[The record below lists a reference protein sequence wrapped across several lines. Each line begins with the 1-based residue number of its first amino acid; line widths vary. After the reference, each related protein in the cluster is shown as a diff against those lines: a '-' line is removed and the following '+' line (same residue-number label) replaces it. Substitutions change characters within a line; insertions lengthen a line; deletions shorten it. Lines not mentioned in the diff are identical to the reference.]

1 MPDLIGHLTLSFQA
15 ERSGVEKSQKRPMD
29 RVGDRLNY
37 PAGPMPFGPVRTF
50 GPIPPMRQRFARLW
64 APPVH
69 EATGG
74 YAVRRAQGHA
84 VIIQSE
90 KEKIAQALSG
100 PISINEM

>member
-1 MPDLIGHLTLSFQA
+1 
-15 ERSGVEKSQKRPMD
+15 
-29 RVGDRLNY
+29 
-37 PAGPMPFGPVRTF
+37 MPFGPVRTF

-100 PISINEM
+100 PISINEMYLVFRNNLKFYLLAKLGLN

>member
-1 MPDLIGHLTLSFQA
+1 
-15 ERSGVEKSQKRPMD
+15 MD
-29 RVGDRLNY
+29 RVGGRLNY

-90 KEKIAQALSG
+90 KGRVGMKACHFERSRE
-100 PISINEM
+100 ISIYYCRFRKKHYLCISFE

>member
-1 MPDLIGHLTLSFQA
+1 
-15 ERSGVEKSQKRPMD
+15 MD
-29 RVGDRLNY
+29 RVGGRLNY

-84 VIIQSE
+84 GIIQSE
-90 KEKIAQALSG
+90 KGRLGMKACHFERSEAESRNLNLLFTIQKKAL
-100 PISINEM
+100 PLH

>member
-1 MPDLIGHLTLSFQA
+1 
-15 ERSGVEKSQKRPMD
+15 
-29 RVGDRLNY
+29 
-37 PAGPMPFGPVRTF
+37 MPFGPVRTF

-90 KEKIAQALSG
+90 KGRLGMKACYFERSRE
-100 PISINEM
+100 ISIFIADSEKSITYSYGFSK